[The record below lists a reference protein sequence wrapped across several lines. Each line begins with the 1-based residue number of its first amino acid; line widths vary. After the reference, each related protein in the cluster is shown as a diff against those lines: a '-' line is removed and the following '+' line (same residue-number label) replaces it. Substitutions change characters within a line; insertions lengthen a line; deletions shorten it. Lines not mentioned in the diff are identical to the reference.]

1 MSRRLAAIATLATL
15 SPFTAEF
22 LLGDQY
28 LAGPPELGRQLG
40 MFALFVAFYGA
51 AALLIREVTCRMGR
65 GWPTMLVL
73 SLAFAVFE
81 EGLLT
86 QTLFNPHYLGLDLL
100 SFGYIPALGIGA
112 PWTVYVLT
120 LHVVWSI
127 GTPIAIAE
135 ALFGREPWLKKV
147 GVSLWSV
154 AFVLGSAAT
163 FGIGYAFGGTHFI
176 AHPAQLGTAALLVVA
191 LVVLALRA
199 FRRLA
204 WTSTPGNPW
213 VAFALGLGATVAF
226 QVVLRESEFFGPAW
240 LVTGLMLALSV
251 ISTYVVLRMRTPAFP
266 LAAGALLT
274 YCGLGLQMA
283 VKQGGVA
290 AAEQVILTLVAVGL
304 LVVTSRQKP
313 SFVTV

>member
-1 MSRRLAAIATLATL
+1 MRRLAAIATLAVL

-40 MFALFVAFYGA
+40 MFAMFVAFYGA
-51 AALLIREVTCRMGR
+51 AALLIREVTRRLGR
-65 GWPTMLVL
+65 GWPTMITL

-86 QTLFNPHYLGLDLL
+86 QTLFNPHYLGQDLL
-100 SFGYIPALGIGA
+100 SFGYVPALGIGA
-112 PWTVYVLT
+112 PWTVYVLA
-120 LHVVWSI
+120 LHVVWSM

-147 GVSLWSV
+147 GLSLWSIS
-154 AFVLGSAAT
+154 FVLGSAAT
-163 FGIGYAFGGTHFI
+163 FAISLFIGEPHFI
-176 AHPAQLGTAALLVVA
+176 AQPAQLGTTALLVVA
-191 LVVLALRA
+191 LVVLALRG
-199 FRRLA
+199 FRQQP

-213 VAFALGLGATVAF
+213 FAFAFGLGATIAF
-226 QVVLRESEFFGPAW
+226 QTFLRASEFFGSAW
-240 LVTGLMLALSV
+240 LVTGLMLALPG
-251 ISTYVVLRMRTPAFP
+251 ISTYVVLRMRAPAFP

-283 VKQGGVA
+283 AKQGGAA
-290 AAEQVILTLVAVGL
+290 AAEQVILILVAVGL
-304 LVVTSRQKP
+304 LVVAGRQKP
-313 SFVTV
+313 VFVTV